1 MKRIASTVAL
11 SLTLMGMGSF
21 AMAQSSAPMAPDKAA
36 PMAPD
41 NSANSAAM
49 APDTMSA
56 PPEAAA
62 PMAADQSSSR
72 SDRKLTREIHRSVE
86 RDHQLSM
93 LARHV
98 KITTADG
105 SVTLTGPVKTEAEK
119 DAIASKAEKYAGAGK
134 VDNQLQVEAQ
144 N

>member
-1 MKRIASTVAL
+1 MKRIVSTMAL
-11 SLTLMGMGSF
+11 SLTLIGMSSF

-36 PMAPD
+36 PMASD
-41 NSANSAAM
+41 SSA
-49 APDTMSA
+49 MSA
-56 PPEAAA
+56 PADAPA
-62 PMAADQSSSR
+62 PMTADHSSGR
-72 SDRKLTREIHRSVE
+72 SDRKLTREIHRSIE

-98 KITTADG
+98 KIITADG

-119 DAIASKAEKYAGAGK
+119 DTIASKAEKYAGAGK
-134 VDNQLQVEAQ
+134 VDNQLEVEAQ